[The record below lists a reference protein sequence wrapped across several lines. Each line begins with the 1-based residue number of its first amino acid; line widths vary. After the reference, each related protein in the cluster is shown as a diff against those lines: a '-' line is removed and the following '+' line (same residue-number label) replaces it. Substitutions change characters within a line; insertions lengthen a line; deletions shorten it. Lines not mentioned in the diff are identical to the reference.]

1 MIQIVHMEMENLA
14 EIFILVM
21 LAIVFLQ
28 SGMDKV
34 TDWKGN
40 LGWLKG
46 HFAKSPLKNMVPFS
60 LFIITILEILS
71 GLSAVVGI
79 VSLAT
84 CGGNFFAWC
93 SAVLSGVTF
102 SLLFLGQR
110 LAKDYPGAQGIV
122 VYMIPTFFL
131 LYILM
136 N

>member
-1 MIQIVHMEMENLA
+1 MEHLS
-14 EIFILVM
+14 EIAILVM

-40 LGWLKG
+40 LEWLQG
-46 HFAKSPLKNMVPFS
+46 HFANSPIKNKVPFS
-60 LFIITILEILS
+60 LFMITILEILS
-71 GLSAVVGI
+71 GLSAIVGI
-79 VSLAT
+79 VSLLM
-84 CGGNFFAWC
+84 CEGNFFALC
-93 SAVLSGVTF
+93 SAILSIVTF
-102 SLLFLGQR
+102 TFLFLGQR

-131 LYILM
+131 LYILL